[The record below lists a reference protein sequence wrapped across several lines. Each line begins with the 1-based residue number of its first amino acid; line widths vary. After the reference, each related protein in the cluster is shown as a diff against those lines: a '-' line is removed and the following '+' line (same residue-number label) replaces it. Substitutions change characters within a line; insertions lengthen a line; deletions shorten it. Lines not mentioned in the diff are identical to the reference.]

1 MRPATQPRDRR
12 SEARLLVLP
21 AADEATQAT
30 TDVPIDA
37 ATDAATDAPIDA
49 RAADLPRFLRP
60 GDLLVVNDA
69 ATLPA
74 ALHGVGPSGEAIE
87 LRLLGPALG
96 PTPDQTQGQAPSH
109 ASIQAQGQTQGSP
122 ESTIRSVTRDAAT
135 TSPGTDE
142 VWTTVLFG
150 SGDWRTPTEGRPAPP
165 VLVPGDRL
173 RFAPRGGTNGSAPV
187 LLHAEVVRVSAHSP
201 RLVDVR
207 FVERGAAFLSALYA
221 LGRPIQYSYLSDD
234 LDLWSVQTVYSAR
247 PWAAEMPSAGHPL
260 SWEILLA
267 LRKRGVELAW
277 LTHAAGIS
285 SSGDADLDRLLPLP
299 ERYDLPDL
307 TVAAIDRTRRRGGR
321 VVAVGTTVVRAL
333 EGAERQA
340 RSMGRPVGS
349 LRAGVGVTDLRLS
362 AQTPLHVVDGL
373 LTGMHGPGESHF
385 DLLSAFAPIDS
396 LHAAWQHATQT
407 GYRCHEFGDLCLL
420 WTRTNPGADAQPA
433 PRAKITSG

>member
-21 AADEATQAT
+21 AGDEATPPNQR
-30 TDVPIDA
+30 
-37 ATDAATDAPIDA
+37 TDATQAPIDA
-49 RAADLPRFLRP
+49 RAIDLPRFLRP

-74 ALHGVGPSGEAIE
+74 ALHGVGPRGEAIE
-87 LRLLGPALG
+87 LRLLSPALG
-96 PTPDQTQGQAPSH
+96 PTASQTPSQTPNQTQGD
-109 ASIQAQGQTQGSP
+109 P
-122 ESTIRSVTRDAAT
+122 ESTIRTAASDARLT
-135 TSPGTDE
+135 NPGTDE
-142 VWTTVLFG
+142 TWTALLFG
-150 SGDWRTPTEGRPAPP
+150 AGDWRTPTEGRPAPP

-173 RFAPRGGTNGSAPV
+173 VFAPRGGTNGSAPV
-187 LLHAEVVRVSAHSP
+187 LLHADVVRVSAHSP

-221 LGRPIQYSYLSDD
+221 LGRPIQYSYLKDD

-340 RSMGRPVGS
+340 RSMGRPAGS
-349 LRAGVGVTDLRLS
+349 LQAGVGVTDLRLS

-385 DLLSAFAPIDS
+385 DLLSAFAPIDA
-396 LHAAWQHATQT
+396 LHTAWQHATQS

-420 WTRTNPGADAQPA
+420 WRRTNPGAGVQPA
-433 PRAKITSG
+433 PRAEMITPG

>member
-21 AADEATQAT
+21 AADEATQAAT
-30 TDVPIDA
+30 DAAAQATTDAATDVPIDA
-37 ATDAATDAPIDA
+37 RAT
-49 RAADLPRFLRP
+49 DLPRFLRP

-96 PTPDQTQGQAPSH
+96 PTPDQTPSH
-109 ASIQAQGQTQGSP
+109 APIQTQGSP
-122 ESTIRSVTRDAAT
+122 ASTIRWVTRDAAMT
-135 TSPGTDE
+135 NPGTDE
-142 VWTTVLFG
+142 VWTALLFG
-150 SGDWRTPTEGRPAPP
+150 AGDWRTPTEGRPAPP

-173 RFAPRGGTNGSAPV
+173 RFAPRGGTNGSVPV

-221 LGRPIQYSYLSDD
+221 LGRPIQYSYLKDD

-362 AQTPLHVVDGL
+362 GQTPLHVVDGL

-396 LHAAWQHATQT
+396 LHAAWKHATQT